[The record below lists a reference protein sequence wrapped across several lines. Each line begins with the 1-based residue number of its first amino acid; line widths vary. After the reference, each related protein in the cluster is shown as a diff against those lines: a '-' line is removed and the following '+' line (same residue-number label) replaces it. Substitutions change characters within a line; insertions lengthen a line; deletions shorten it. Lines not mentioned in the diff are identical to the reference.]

1 MSISCIY
8 RKHNSCCLCN
18 FNAKIDKYC
27 GIHSNNYNVIYE
39 IIDNAIGRNEIN
51 INELYNIFKYIYNND
66 KIYTK
71 EFMFKACLK
80 TLYSNLYY
88 LRDMF
93 KNYIEYDETTK
104 NDNLIHKIFLLNL
117 RTYNIEKN
125 NYNNFKI
132 IYRCFINKIIKKHKY
147 HPDIILNNDEDP
159 FTLDNIKELDKNE
172 LFIYSD
178 KETNYFFIATELK
191 YFIDTNGSWN
201 PYTKQEITE
210 STIRN
215 LNYFIKYFKLNKK
228 NTLNKYEWN
237 SIHQAFTDVSQIIEK
252 IGFYNDTKW
261 LLKLTSKQIKNII
274 KTFKLVSRDYQD
286 IQNYFINITD
296 NNIFYDFA
304 RETIK
309 LFENGNDNFILCC
322 NFIKSISLYSDDFYN
337 NIPEWMVDIETPNI
351 ITIPI
356 PINTRA
362 SIINEETITNN
373 INNLFNSVDI
383 LYFINIMNNE

>member
-1 MSISCIY
+1 
-8 RKHNSCCLCN
+8 
-18 FNAKIDKYC
+18 
-27 GIHSNNYNVIYE
+27 
-39 IIDNAIGRNEIN
+39 
-51 INELYNIFKYIYNND
+51 
-66 KIYTK
+66 
-71 EFMFKACLK
+71 
-80 TLYSNLYY
+80 
-88 LRDMF
+88 
-93 KNYIEYDETTK
+93 
-104 NDNLIHKIFLLNL
+104 L

-125 NYNNFKI
+125 NYNNYKI

-356 PINTRA
+356 PINTRE